1 MFDNLSLPTIIIS
14 YVALLFSLSVHEA
27 SHAGMAYLL
36 DDDTAARMGRLTLNP
51 IAHMDPLGTVI
62 FPLMGLVFGGFF
74 IGWAKPVPF
83 NPAKF
88 TRKIRVKMGDALVS
102 VAGPASNVALALI
115 FTIALALSIRFSEA
129 GPQGRIYLL
138 RAALS
143 GPESLRM
150 LELTVTQVALLG
162 LGGALIKINI
172 LLALFNM
179 IPLGPL
185 DGAGVL
191 RGFIPD
197 RNLYRYDE
205 FRYHPYMWLGLM
217 LLMFTG
223 VIGFFLS
230 PMWRF
235 LFNSLLQLA
244 GLILGVY

>member
-1 MFDNLSLPTIIIS
+1 MFDNISLPTVIIS

-36 DDDTAARMGRLTLNP
+36 DDDTAARLGRLTLNP
-51 IAHMDPLGTVI
+51 IAHMDVLGTVI

-83 NPAKF
+83 NPANF
-88 TRKIRVKMGDALVS
+88 TRKIRVKTGDALVS
-102 VAGPASNVALALI
+102 SAGPASNVALSLI
-115 FTIALALSIRFSEA
+115 FTVILAFSIRLTTMAPEDRAYVLQSALA
-129 GPQGRIYLL
+129 
-138 RAALS
+138 
-143 GPESLRM
+143 GPEYLRR
-150 LELTVTQVALLG
+150 LPLDATQVALFA

-172 LLALFNM
+172 LLAIFNM

-197 RNLYRYDE
+197 RSLHRYDE
-205 FRYHPYMWLGLM
+205 LRYHPYMWLALM

-223 VIGFFLS
+223 IIGFFLT
-230 PMWRF
+230 PVWRF
-235 LFNSLLQLA
+235 IYLFLRTLA
-244 GLILGVY
+244 FLIIGVH